1 MSTKRIVIGATLA
14 GLSLISSAS
23 AFANLDSQFSQ
34 CAITALQAKSMDAE
48 KISVDLPT
56 NSVAFMDHDSSSQS
70 RTLKMNLENSKSGE
84 FLGSISCR
92 VNSEGNV
99 ESVRYLTQAS

>member
-1 MSTKRIVIGATLA
+1 MSTKRIIVGATIT
-14 GLSLISSAS
+14 GLSLLSSVS
-23 AFANLDSQFSQ
+23 AFASLDSQFSQ
-34 CAITALQAKSMDAE
+34 CAATALQAKSMGAE

-56 NSVAFMDHDSSSQS
+56 NSVASMDHDTSSES

-84 FLGSISCR
+84 FLCSISCR